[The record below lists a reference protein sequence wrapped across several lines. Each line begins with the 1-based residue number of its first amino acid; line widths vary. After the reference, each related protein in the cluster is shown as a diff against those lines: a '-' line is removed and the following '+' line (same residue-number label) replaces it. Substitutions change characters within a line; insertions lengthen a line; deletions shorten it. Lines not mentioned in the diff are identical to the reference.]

1 MGASPPLPPLYF
13 VAALVYGHFVTAPPT
28 PAGTPVPVEASVG
41 VQFAVACFFDP
52 AAFLVSV
59 FLSHFGYILLG
70 SAYVSPF
77 LTNSFNSPGPLEIW
91 GLVTTSVFTF

>member
-59 FLSHFGYILLG
+59 FCLISDISCWGVLMFLLS
-70 SAYVSPF
+70 
-77 LTNSFNSPGPLEIW
+77 
-91 GLVTTSVFTF
+91 